1 MKWLHLS
8 RDVEDCKRNNPPSA
22 GYLRRGLETP
32 LIFQTI
38 SMDFV
43 GPRTYGGV
51 EYHYAVILD
60 HGSRYATT
68 QASIGAPTSATACRM
83 LMTTWIAIFG
93 APAVLITDRERYFD
107 RRFADLVQTELG
119 ARWVRTTSGYP
130 QANGMNETIHRS
142 IEKSIAIRVQGREDL
157 PFWKFLAEATFA
169 YNTAPNVA
177 MGTSPYQRVFGIE
190 ACLPGAQAI
199 HGVQREEGR
208 RQSQSEIR
216 VKEAIRNIVETQRDV
231 TLAPATTAQEGDLVV
246 FHQNEQQYRREMI
259 LSGHH
264 LYTSHWSLPCRV
276 VEVFPTA
283 LKVQELHDKRASSV
297 RIVALSLCPLLSS
310 PVRLPADRGEVEEET
325 EQPSPQPSDRL

>member
-169 YNTAPNVA
+169 WSTGHPRRPTGGRQKTVTKRNTGERSHPQHRGDPARRDS
-177 MGTSPYQRVFGIE
+177 GTSDNRSGRRLGSLPSERAAISEGDDPEWTSPLHEPLELTVQGCRGVPN
-190 ACLPGAQAI
+190 CPQSPGAT
-199 HGVQREEGR
+199 
-208 RQSQSEIR
+208 RQKSVFSENCGT
-216 VKEAIRNIVETQRDV
+216 K
-231 TLAPATTAQEGDLVV
+231 
-246 FHQNEQQYRREMI
+246 
-259 LSGHH
+259 
-264 LYTSHWSLPCRV
+264 
-276 VEVFPTA
+276 
-283 LKVQELHDKRASSV
+283 SV
-297 RIVALSLCPLLSS
+297 PFAV
-310 PVRLPADRGEVEEET
+310 
-325 EQPSPQPSDRL
+325 